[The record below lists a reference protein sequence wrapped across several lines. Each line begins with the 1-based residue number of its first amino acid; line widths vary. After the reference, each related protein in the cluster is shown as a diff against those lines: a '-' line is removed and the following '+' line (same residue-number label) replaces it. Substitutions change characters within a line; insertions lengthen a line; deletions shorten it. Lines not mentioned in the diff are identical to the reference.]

1 MPVTVRYTSI
11 APGDTN
17 EALAFDFSPILA
29 AGETVTGGTLR
40 ITTNTLPPGASTALT
55 VNYVVVLGSALVASV
70 TATSNGGGD
79 QMLTFTAATTLRP
92 SLSRTALIFV
102 GPTS

>member
-1 MPVTVRYTSI
+1 MAVTARYSPI

-17 EALAFDFSPILA
+17 EALAFDFSPILSVN
-29 AGETVTGGTLR
+29 ETVTGGSLTVA
-40 ITTNTLPPGASTALT
+40 TNSFPPAASTVLT
-55 VNYVVVLGSALVASV
+55 VNYVAVSGTALVANV
-70 TATSNGGGD
+70 TAASNGAGD
-79 QMLTFTAATTLRP
+79 QLLTFTAATTLRP

>member
-1 MPVTVRYTSI
+1 MPVTARYTSI
-11 APGDTN
+11 APGDSN
-17 EALAFDFSPILA
+17 EALAFDFAPILTV
-29 AGETVTGGTLR
+29 GEMVTGGSLTVA
-40 ITTNTLPPGASTALT
+40 TNMLPRSASTALT
-55 VNYVVVLGSALVASV
+55 VNYVVVSGTALVASV
-70 TATSNGGGD
+70 TAASNGSGD

>member
-1 MPVTVRYTSI
+1 MPVTARYTPI

-17 EALAFDFSPILA
+17 ETLAFDFSPILLTN
-29 AGETVTGGTLR
+29 ETVTGGGLT
-40 ITTNTLPPGASTALT
+40 IATNTSSPVASTALT
-55 VNYVVVLGSALVASV
+55 VNYVVVSGTALVASV
-70 TATSNGGGD
+70 TAAGNGSGD
-79 QMLTFTAATTLRP
+79 HILTFTAATTSRP